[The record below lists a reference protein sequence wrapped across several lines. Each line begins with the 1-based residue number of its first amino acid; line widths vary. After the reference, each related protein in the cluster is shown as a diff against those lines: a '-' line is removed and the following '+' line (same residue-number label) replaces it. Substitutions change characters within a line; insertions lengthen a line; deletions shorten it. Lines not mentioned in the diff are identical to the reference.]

1 MACGC
6 CGGSC
11 TCDEH
16 EAHRGFLERVLEGFE
31 SWPALVVAL
40 VCLVSSFVLVG
51 QGCGHEAATAVPVR
65 LPFTEKNMLRQAV
78 LTAVTAERAEMLFL

>member
-40 VCLVSSFVLVG
+40 VCLIGSFVLVLSLI
-51 QGCGHEAATAVPVR
+51 HI
-65 LPFTEKNMLRQAV
+65 
-78 LTAVTAERAEMLFL
+78 